1 MILRILKG
9 ESMKTRLFAVR
20 LFAPVLALA
29 LAALANAQEISTGNL
44 TLTST
49 RIKSAT
55 AIIPVPD
62 CPNKV
67 AAFSPTTIYCPPS
80 GPCTIEVS
88 VNSELS
94 DISPG
99 VDSLRYFVTIDGSLA
114 GVRPTTN
121 IGVNS
126 TAKTGQM
133 ETGAARWFKND
144 LTPGLHTVEVNFC
157 VNDTSGDGFTSGFVG
172 DRTLVVRAYAGR

>member
-1 MILRILKG
+1 MLKG
-9 ESMKTRLFAVR
+9 ESMKTKFLAIR

-29 LAALANAQEISTGNL
+29 LAALANAQEISTGDL
-44 TLTST
+44 TLRTSKL
-49 RIKSAT
+49 KSAT

-67 AAFSPTTIYCPPS
+67 AAFSPTVIYCPPS
-80 GPCTIEVS
+80 GPCTIEVA

-121 IGVNS
+121 IGINS

-144 LTPGLHTVEVNFC
+144 ATPGPHTVEVNFC

-172 DRTLVVRAYAGR
+172 DRSLVVRAYAGK